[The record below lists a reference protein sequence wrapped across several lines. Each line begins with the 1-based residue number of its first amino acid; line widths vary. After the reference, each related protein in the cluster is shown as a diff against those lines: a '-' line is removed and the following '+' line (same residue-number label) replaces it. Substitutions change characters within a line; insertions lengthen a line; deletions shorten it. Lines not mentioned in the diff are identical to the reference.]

1 MKYGKVIMVNP
12 SVGRMVTQHGGTIG
26 GYRVA
31 STPEVGNGLIDGLI
45 LLIAAI
51 ANQAIDEGCEC
62 DGCQRWIQLYKD
74 WGMEGTVPETPR
86 KQGRR
91 RNPYNT

>member
-1 MKYGKVIMVNP
+1 MVNP
-12 SVGRMVTQHGGTIG
+12 SIGRMVRRYGGTVG

-62 DGCQRWIQLYKD
+62 DGCQRWIQLHKD
-74 WGMEGTVPETPR
+74 WGMEGVVKSRKVLHKAVPNDYWLTD
-86 KQGRR
+86 
-91 RNPYNT
+91 YNE

>member
-1 MKYGKVIMVNP
+1 MVNP
-12 SVGRMVTQHGGTIG
+12 SVGRMVRQYGGTIG
-26 GYRVA
+26 GYRIG
-31 STPEVGNGLIDGLI
+31 SSPEVGNGLIDGLI